1 MLRKLCVDAELEV
14 AARPSLKARYPLRAA
29 APADRRCRPPPS
41 SRRTDV
47 GRPANPDLSL
57 LDPLDLDK
65 FTPTD
70 RIHVLYNLAGTG
82 VVQDMLRD
90 LERRDA
96 GRANAPS
103 PAAHFYA
110 PSPSPGFGGDI
121 IDGDVTH
128 GDLDAFFQSA

>member
-1 MLRKLCVDAELEV
+1 M
-14 AARPSLKARYPLRAA
+14 
-29 APADRRCRPPPS
+29 RRTRLSNKPPS
-41 SRRTDV
+41 SDTSQLSSYLTRTASRLGV
-47 GRPANPDLSL
+47 STTSP
-57 LDPLDLDK
+57 

>member
-1 MLRKLCVDAELEV
+1 MTSTSSNATTAAVDVSFASVFEG
-14 AARPSLKARYPLRAA
+14 
-29 APADRRCRPPPS
+29 D
-41 SRRTDV
+41 TD
-47 GRPANPDLSL
+47 
-57 LDPLDLDK
+57 
-65 FTPTD
+65 
-70 RIHVLYNLAGTG
+70 LAGTG